1 MRINSSRNSLARA
14 RMIRSANRQRRTK
27 VLSSQTNKTDK
38 GNISSDTTRTDT
50 STSRQITLYE
60 NMEKAAKA
68 LQTNVKNLQNINWD
82 TDTDKDKEGTQDSIK
97 KKLLEQI
104 NEFAGDYNSLYK
116 SLDQAGGT
124 TNTMFQKQLK
134 ALFTTNQKNLAE
146 IGITMDAK
154 GTLSI
159 DSKTLEAADVDKLQK
174 IFCDK
179 DSFAARVSDKCE
191 TIKSCANSTI
201 KVLNRMYGTQTA
213 YNRYGTNGYY
223 YGSSGSRYNAKS

>member
-50 STSRQITLYE
+50 STSSQITLYE

>member
-50 STSRQITLYE
+50 STSSQITLYE

-201 KVLNRMYGTQTA
+201 KVLNRMYGTD
-213 YNRYGTNGYY
+213 
-223 YGSSGSRYNAKS
+223 SL

>member
-1 MRINSSRNSLARA
+1 
-14 RMIRSANRQRRTK
+14 
-27 VLSSQTNKTDK
+27 
-38 GNISSDTTRTDT
+38 
-50 STSRQITLYE
+50 
-60 NMEKAAKA
+60 MEKAAKA
-68 LQTNVKNLQNINWD
+68 LQTSVKDLQNINLG
-82 TDTDKDKEGTQDSIK
+82 TDTDKEDTQDSIK
-97 KKLLEQI
+97 KKLFEQI
-104 NEFAGDYNSLYK
+104 DEFAGDYNSLYK

-154 GTLSI
+154 GTLSV
-159 DSKTLEAADVDKLQK
+159 DSKTLEAADVDILQK

>member
-50 STSRQITLYE
+50 STSSQITLYE

-68 LQTNVKNLQNINWD
+68 LQTSVKDLQNINLG
-82 TDTDKDKEGTQDSIK
+82 TDTDKEDTQDSIK
-97 KKLLEQI
+97 KKLFEQI
-104 NEFAGDYNSLYK
+104 DEFAGDYNSLYK

-191 TIKSCANSTI
+191 TIKSCASSTI

>member
-50 STSRQITLYE
+50 STSSQITLYE

-159 DSKTLEAADVDKLQK
+159 DSKTLEASDVDKLQK

>member
-27 VLSSQTNKTDK
+27 VLRSQTNKTDK
-38 GNISSDTTRTDT
+38 GNISSGTTRTDT
-50 STSRQITLYE
+50 STSSQITLYE
-60 NMEKAAKA
+60 NMVKAAKA
-68 LQTNVKNLQNINWD
+68 LQTSVKNLQNINLG
-82 TDTDKDKEGTQDSIK
+82 TDTDKEDTQDSIK

-104 NEFAGDYNSLYK
+104 DEFVGDYNSLYK

-134 ALFTTNQKNLAE
+134 SLFTTNQKKLAE
-146 IGITMDAK
+146 IGITMDAN
-154 GTLSI
+154 SY
-159 DSKTLEAADVDKLQK
+159 AAE
-174 IFCDK
+174 I
-179 DSFAARVSDKCE
+179 SSKCE
-191 TIKSCANSTI
+191 TIKICANSTI

-213 YNRYGTNGYY
+213 YNRYGINGYY

>member
-27 VLSSQTNKTDK
+27 VLRSQTNKTDK
-38 GNISSDTTRTDT
+38 GNISSGTTRTDT
-50 STSRQITLYE
+50 STSSQITLYE

-68 LQTNVKNLQNINWD
+68 LQTSVKNLQNINLG
-82 TDTDKDKEGTQDSIK
+82 TDTDKEDTQDSIK

-104 NEFAGDYNSLYK
+104 DEFVGDYNSLYK

-134 ALFTTNQKNLAE
+134 SLFTTNQKKLAE

-154 GTLSI
+154 GTLSV
-159 DSKTLEAADVDKLQK
+159 DSKDSYAAE
-174 IFCDK
+174 I
-179 DSFAARVSDKCE
+179 SSKCE
-191 TIKSCANSTI
+191 TIKICANSTI

-213 YNRYGTNGYY
+213 YNRYGINGYY

>member
-50 STSRQITLYE
+50 STSSQITLYE

-82 TDTDKDKEGTQDSIK
+82 TDTDKDKEGTQDSVK

>member
-27 VLSSQTNKTDK
+27 VLGSQTNKTDK

-50 STSRQITLYE
+50 STSSQITLYE

-68 LQTNVKNLQNINWD
+68 LQTSVKDLQNINLG
-82 TDTDKDKEGTQDSIK
+82 TDTDKEDTQDSIK
-97 KKLLEQI
+97 KKLFEQI
-104 NEFAGDYNSLYK
+104 DEFAGDYNSLYK

-179 DSFAARVSDKCE
+179 CE

>member
-50 STSRQITLYE
+50 STSSQITLYE

-68 LQTNVKNLQNINWD
+68 LQTSVKDLQNINLG
-82 TDTDKDKEGTQDSIK
+82 TDTDKEDTQDSIK
-97 KKLLEQI
+97 KKLFEQI
-104 NEFAGDYNSLYK
+104 DEFAGDYNSLYK

-154 GTLSI
+154 GTLRI

>member
-14 RMIRSANRQRRTK
+14 RMIRSASRQGRSK
-27 VLSSQTNKTDK
+27 ILSNKTNTTGK
-38 GNISSDTTRTDT
+38 SNTSSSTTRSTT
-50 STSRQITLYE
+50 STSSKITLYE

-68 LQTNVKNLQNINWD
+68 LQTDVKNLQNNS
-82 TDTDKDKEGTQDSIK
+82 TDTNDENTQKSIK

-104 NEFAGDYNSLYK
+104 DEFVGDYNSLYK
-116 SLDQAGGT
+116 SLEQAGGT
-124 TNTMFQKQLK
+124 TNSMFQKQLK
-134 ALFTTNQKNLAE
+134 SSFTTNQKDLAE

-154 GTLSI
+154 GTLSV
-159 DSKTLEAADVDKLQK
+159 DSKTLEATDVDKLQK
-174 IFCDK
+174 IFCAK

>member
-27 VLSSQTNKTDK
+27 VLRSQTNKTD
-38 GNISSDTTRTDT
+38 
-50 STSRQITLYE
+50 
-60 NMEKAAKA
+60 
-68 LQTNVKNLQNINWD
+68 
-82 TDTDKDKEGTQDSIK
+82 IK

>member
-50 STSRQITLYE
+50 STSSQITLYE

-124 TNTMFQKQLK
+124 TSTMFQKQLK

-179 DSFAARVSDKCE
+179 DSFAAKVSDKCE

>member
-50 STSRQITLYE
+50 STSSQITLYE

-82 TDTDKDKEGTQDSIK
+82 TDTDKDKEGTQDSVK

-159 DSKTLEAADVDKLQK
+159 DSKTLEAADVDKLLK

>member
-50 STSRQITLYE
+50 STSSQITLYE

-179 DSFAARVSDKCE
+179 DSFAARVSDKCV

>member
-1 MRINSSRNSLARA
+1 
-14 RMIRSANRQRRTK
+14 
-27 VLSSQTNKTDK
+27 
-38 GNISSDTTRTDT
+38 
-50 STSRQITLYE
+50 
-60 NMEKAAKA
+60 MEKAAKA
-68 LQTNVKNLQNINWD
+68 LQTSVKNLQNINLG
-82 TDTDKDKEGTQDSIK
+82 TDKEDTQDSIK

-104 NEFAGDYNSLYK
+104 DEFVGDYNSLYK

-154 GTLSI
+154 GTLSV
-159 DSKTLEAADVDKLQK
+159 DSKTLEAAGVDKLQK

-179 DSFAARVSDKCE
+179 DSYAAKISSKCE
-191 TIKSCANSTI
+191 TIESCANSTI

-223 YGSSGSRYNAKS
+223 YGGSGSRYNAKS

>member
-14 RMIRSANRQRRTK
+14 RMIRSASRQGRSK
-27 VLSSQTNKTDK
+27 ILSNKTNTTGK
-38 GNISSDTTRTDT
+38 SNTSSSTTRSTT
-50 STSRQITLYE
+50 STSSKITLYE

-68 LQTNVKNLQNINWD
+68 LQTDVKNLQNNS
-82 TDTDKDKEGTQDSIK
+82 TDTNDENTQKSIK

-104 NEFAGDYNSLYK
+104 DEFVGDYNSLYK
-116 SLDQAGGT
+116 SLEQAGGT
-124 TNTMFQKQLK
+124 TNSMFQKQLK
-134 ALFTTNQKNLAE
+134 SSFTTNQKDLAE

-154 GTLSI
+154 GTLSV

>member
-27 VLSSQTNKTDK
+27 VLRSQTNKTDK
-38 GNISSDTTRTDT
+38 GNISSGTTRTDT
-50 STSRQITLYE
+50 STSSQITLYE
-60 NMEKAAKA
+60 NVEKAAKA
-68 LQTNVKNLQNINWD
+68 LQTSVKNLQNINLG
-82 TDTDKDKEGTQDSIK
+82 TDTDKEDTQDSIK

-104 NEFAGDYNSLYK
+104 DEFVGDYNSLYK

-134 ALFTTNQKNLAE
+134 SLFTTNQKKLAE

-154 GTLSI
+154 GTLSV
-159 DSKTLEAADVDKLQK
+159 DSKTLEAAGVDKLQK

-179 DSFAARVSDKCE
+179 DSYAAEISSKCE
-191 TIKSCANSTI
+191 TIKICANSTI

-213 YNRYGTNGYY
+213 YNRYGINGYY

>member
-50 STSRQITLYE
+50 STSSQITLYE

-213 YNRYGTNGYY
+213 LSPIHISEPTRP
-223 YGSSGSRYNAKS
+223 

>member
-50 STSRQITLYE
+50 STSSQITLYE

-68 LQTNVKNLQNINWD
+68 LQTSVKDLQNINLG

>member
-27 VLSSQTNKTDK
+27 VLGSQTSKTDK

-50 STSRQITLYE
+50 STSSQITLYE

-68 LQTNVKNLQNINWD
+68 LQTSVKNLQNINLG
-82 TDTDKDKEGTQDSIK
+82 TDTDKEDTQDSIK

-104 NEFAGDYNSLYK
+104 DEFAGDYNSLYK

-146 IGITMDAK
+146 IGIAMDAK

-159 DSKTLEAADVDKLQK
+159 DSKTLEAAGTDKLQK
-174 IFCDK
+174 IFSDK
-179 DSFAARVSDKCE
+179 DSYAAEISSKCE

>member
-50 STSRQITLYE
+50 STSSQITLYE

-68 LQTNVKNLQNINWD
+68 LQTSVKNLQNINLG
-82 TDTDKDKEGTQDSIK
+82 TDKEDTQDSIK

-104 NEFAGDYNSLYK
+104 DEFVGDYNSLYK

-159 DSKTLEAADVDKLQK
+159 DSKTLEAADVDKLR
-174 IFCDK
+174 C
-179 DSFAARVSDKCE
+179 V
-191 TIKSCANSTI
+191 
-201 KVLNRMYGTQTA
+201 
-213 YNRYGTNGYY
+213 
-223 YGSSGSRYNAKS
+223 

>member
-50 STSRQITLYE
+50 STSSQITLYE

-82 TDTDKDKEGTQDSIK
+82 TDTDKDKEGTQDSVK

-159 DSKTLEAADVDKLQK
+159 DSKTLEAADIDKLQK

>member
-50 STSRQITLYE
+50 STSSQITLYE

-146 IGITMDAK
+146 IGITMDAM

>member
-50 STSRQITLYE
+50 STSSQITLYE

-68 LQTNVKNLQNINWD
+68 LQTNVKNLHNINWD

>member
-50 STSRQITLYE
+50 STSS
-60 NMEKAAKA
+60 
-68 LQTNVKNLQNINWD
+68 VKDLQNINLG
-82 TDTDKDKEGTQDSIK
+82 TDTDKEDTQDSIK
-97 KKLLEQI
+97 KKLFEQI
-104 NEFAGDYNSLYK
+104 DEFAGDYNSLYK

-191 TIKSCANSTI
+191 T
-201 KVLNRMYGTQTA
+201 
-213 YNRYGTNGYY
+213 
-223 YGSSGSRYNAKS
+223 

>member
-50 STSRQITLYE
+50 STSSQITLYE

-82 TDTDKDKEGTQDSIK
+82 TDTDKDKEGTQDSVK

-179 DSFAARVSDKCE
+179 DSFAARLSDKCE

>member
-50 STSRQITLYE
+50 STSSQITLYE

-104 NEFAGDYNSLYK
+104 NEFAGDYNSLYN

>member
-14 RMIRSANRQRRTK
+14 RMIRSASRQGRSK
-27 VLSSQTNKTDK
+27 ILSNKTNTTSK
-38 GNISSDTTRTDT
+38 SNTSSSTTRSTT
-50 STSRQITLYE
+50 STSSQITLYE

-68 LQTNVKNLQNINWD
+68 LQTDVKNLQNNS
-82 TDTDKDKEGTQDSIK
+82 TDTNDENTQESIK
-97 KKLLEQI
+97 KKILEQI
-104 NEFAGDYNSLYK
+104 DEFVEDYNSLYK
-116 SLDQAGGT
+116 SLEQAGGT
-124 TNTMFQKQLK
+124 TNSMFQKQLK
-134 ALFTTNQKNLAE
+134 SSFTTNQKDLAA

-154 GTLSI
+154 GTLSV

-179 DSFAARVSDKCE
+179 DSYAAEVSGKCE

-201 KVLNRMYGTQTA
+201 KVLNRMYGTQTT

-223 YGSSGSRYNAKS
+223 YGSSGSWYSANS

>member
-50 STSRQITLYE
+50 STSSQITLYE

-68 LQTNVKNLQNINWD
+68 LQTSVKDLQNINWD